1 MKRNVLVQVNDISF
15 FAKGT
20 EVWYCCHVF
29 CDDWAEGLVPHREI
43 GGWDDAERSAV
54 MDTLPERG
62 GIDGDCKDHFG
73 VRFHFLASFVRA
85 ASGSSVATKVQTS
98 WGPSGP
104 QSPKEIDLTSF
115 CLAASRS

>member
-1 MKRNVLVQVNDISF
+1 MRCISQIMLIGTRIV
-15 FAKGT
+15 ADHLPPVSSDGAHAPVKG
-20 EVWYCCHVF
+20 
-29 CDDWAEGLVPHREI
+29 L
-43 GGWDDAERSAV
+43 DAERSAV

-98 WGPSGP
+98 WGPCGP
-104 QSPKEIDLTSF
+104 HSPKEIDLTSF